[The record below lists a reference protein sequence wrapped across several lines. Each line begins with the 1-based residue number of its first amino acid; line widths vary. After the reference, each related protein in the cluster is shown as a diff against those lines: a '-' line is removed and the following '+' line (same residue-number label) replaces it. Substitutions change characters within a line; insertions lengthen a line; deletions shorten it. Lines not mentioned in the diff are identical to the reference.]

1 MGQISSND
9 GSNYL
14 RTGQISSDRY
24 FTRRSYATKLILSSF
39 LKIGFLKT
47 ESLIGMHA
55 IAAGPRYETQIGRRY
70 EQHQTLI
77 DHYASQV
84 V

>member
-1 MGQISSND
+1 
-9 GSNYL
+9 
-14 RTGQISSDRY
+14 
-24 FTRRSYATKLILSSF
+24 